1 MARKKTPELV
11 KKAKTEAAVVMLPAG
26 CPEIPRSLTKIAL
39 AEWNRVAPLLLKL
52 GTLTDADGDALAT
65 YCETIERYKKCQAQL
80 DREGMTVATTQG
92 TSAHPLLL
100 EMRTC
105 QRFMRDFE
113 NDYGMRHLARLRIKL
128 APKEEKKVDP
138 FDAFLA
144 EKPALTEHAEA

>member
-11 KKAKTEAAVVMLPAG
+11 KKAKAGPQVLMPAG
-26 CPEIPRSLTKIAL
+26 APEIPRPLSPVAL
-39 AEWNRVAPLLLKL
+39 AEWNRVAPLLIKL

-65 YCETIERYKKCQAQL
+65 YCDTIARYKKCQAQL
-80 DREGMTVATTQG
+80 DKEGMTVATTQG

-128 APKEEKKVDP
+128 QPKEDKKVDP

-144 EKPALTEHAEA
+144 EKPALTENAEA